1 MNEPSMLQVVAMGI
15 GTVFVVLVLIIGI
28 IKLLGLVMEKA
39 AQRQKLI
46 AAGAAAQAANQPAQP
61 DGNKQ
66 QLVAAISAAI
76 AEEMGEA
83 VEHIRILSIRKL

>member
-1 MNEPSMLQVVAMGI
+1 MNEPSMLQVVAMGVI
-15 GTVFVVLVLIIGI
+15 TVFVVLVCIIGI
-28 IKLLGLVMEKA
+28 IKLLGLVMEKVT
-39 AQRQKLI
+39 QRQKLI
-46 AAGAAAQAANQPAQP
+46 AAGGAQAANQPAQS